1 MIIVFNQVQ
10 FGQVYKGPECES
22 CRQIDFFRKPAL
34 GAKKVSL
41 RKTGKGKKF
50 NAAQAVTQKE
60 EILMWKKGQM
70 GDK

>member
-1 MIIVFNQVQ
+1 M
-10 FGQVYKGPECES
+10 
-22 CRQIDFFRKPAL
+22 

>member
-1 MIIVFNQVQ
+1 MRVVDRLISSRNLLWV
-10 FGQVYKGPECES
+10 
-22 CRQIDFFRKPAL
+22 
-34 GAKKVSL
+34 L
-41 RKTGKGKKF
+41 RKSLSDKQVKEKKF